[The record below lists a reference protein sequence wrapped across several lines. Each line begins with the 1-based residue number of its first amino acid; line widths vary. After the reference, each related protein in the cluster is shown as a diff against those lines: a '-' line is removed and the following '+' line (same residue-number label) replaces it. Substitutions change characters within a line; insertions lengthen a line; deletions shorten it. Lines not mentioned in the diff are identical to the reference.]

1 LERKKNYT
9 PSHIY
14 GKPTDKGEPTT
25 PMSLFKMVLPGEEGD
40 NSIINELGQIDNIIY
55 CGEFNKEEVP
65 FILHGN

>member
-1 LERKKNYT
+1 
-9 PSHIY
+9 
-14 GKPTDKGEPTT
+14 
-25 PMSLFKMVLPGEEGD
+25 MSLFKMVLPGEEGD